1 VTRPTL
7 KSRRVAFGLSATLV
21 AGALGAATL
30 ANAGTATAAGSQTVT
45 KTANYRCKV
54 TAGELKLNGAEGFR
68 VIGVEATSTIPT
80 SVYAGEV
87 IKPTPVAITLHM
99 PEVLRDAT
107 VEMLGG
113 TAAHGGSTNSS
124 VVFSSNDQTLVQAIP
139 LLAASSTPIPQVENQ
154 PWLIPATGTVPAITT
169 PSWVKDTVA
178 LSLPAAFFVN
188 ATIDTPNDDPDIPD
202 SVPSTLDCWA
212 Q

>member
-1 VTRPTL
+1 
-7 KSRRVAFGLSATLV
+7 
-21 AGALGAATL
+21 
-30 ANAGTATAAGSQTVT
+30 
-45 KTANYRCKV
+45 
-54 TAGELKLNGAEGFR
+54 
-68 VIGVEATSTIPT
+68 
-80 SVYAGEV
+80 
-87 IKPTPVAITLHM
+87 
-99 PEVLRDAT
+99 
-107 VEMLGG
+107 MLGG

-212 Q
+212 PVDADLQLGSIAVVNAAPKAPAAVNVVTKKKKAKAFVVSASDANGDRLTYRVTGLSATKGKVTGAGPSFKFTPFKKFKGKVSFFVTVTDGKGGAAKTKVNVTVK